1 MSFLGRLF
9 ATVHSVGGAVSDAVL
24 AGNSTPFERLA
35 WLKNDPDRLD
45 ALAVASRA
53 LTFEERYTEAQF
65 VLDHA
70 AELKPLGLIERR
82 IDLARMRQRPD
93 DELALVRQAC
103 DAFPKDPAWRSRL
116 AELLIEFD
124 QPTEALAALEA
135 TGEKSRILDTTRAHV
150 LAELGRFDEA
160 RTLAQELARYWDEAA
175 RGSLMEGG
183 MLDAAHHHGRCLDV
197 LEQIAGAEQ
206 GLGGRV
212 LASAASGRMDR
223 HAHQNYTAIGLAL
236 MEEGKGAITAPLTL
250 PDEHADDALK
260 ADPSGADTLCAAG
273 IAALRL
279 GDLGRAGARFRKAH
293 QEDVQH
299 FPAALGLGATLRL
312 QQHDA
317 LKTLDRLP
325 EPTPLSVLDRLLP
338 DLDALTPD
346 ELRVVFASTEPLRS
360 LLDQLIETGVQ
371 VRILPLAGRVTD
383 LASGAG
389 PMHSVRVEDLLDTT
403 SDGLPWRLATLL
415 GELAAAHLPA
425 QSRRELQDLH
435 HRAVA
440 HEWAVGTWA
449 QLDVEALFGSA
460 YQGWLQRKY
469 GSKWAPKRDQEGLV
483 KDLKALI
490 TRIAATD

>member
-1 MSFLGRLF
+1 MSFFGRLF
-9 ATVHSVGGAVSDAVL
+9 ATVHSVGGAVSAAVME
-24 AGNSTPFERLA
+24 GNSTPFERLA
-35 WLKNDPDRLD
+35 WLKSDADRLD
-45 ALAVASRA
+45 ALAVASRT

-70 AELKPLGLIERR
+70 ADIKPLGLIERR
-82 IDLARMRQRPD
+82 IDLARMRQLPEP
-93 DELALVRQAC
+93 ELALVRQAC

-116 AELLIEFD
+116 AELLIEFE
-124 QPTEALAALEA
+124 QPAEALAALDA
-135 TGEKSRILDTTRAHV
+135 TVEQSRVLDTTRAHV
-150 LAELGRFDEA
+150 LAELGRFAEA
-160 RTLAQELARYWDEAA
+160 QALAQELARYWDEAA

-183 MLDAAHHHGRCLDV
+183 MLDASHHHGRCLDV
-197 LEQIAGAEQ
+197 LEQIAAAEQ

-212 LASAASGRMDR
+212 LANAASGRLDR

-236 MEEGKGAITAPLTL
+236 MDEGKGSSIAPLAL

-260 ADPSGADTLCAAG
+260 ADPSGVDALCAAG

-293 QEDVQH
+293 DKDVQH

-317 LKTLDRLP
+317 LKAIDSLP
-325 EPTPLSVLDRLLP
+325 EPTPLSSLAGLLP
-338 DLDALTPD
+338 DLGALTAD
-346 ELRVVFASTEPLRS
+346 ERRVVFASAWPLRS
-360 LLDQLIETGVQ
+360 VLDQLAQAGLTIRV
-371 VRILPLAGRVTD
+371 LPLAGRAD
-383 LASGAG
+383 LSSSED
-389 PMHSVRVEDLLDTT
+389 PSHTVRIEDLLDTA
-403 SDGLPWRLATLL
+403 SEGQAWHLAYLL
-415 GELAAAHLPA
+415 GALAHPLLPA
-425 QSRRELQDLH
+425 HARGELQSLH
-435 HRAVA
+435 QRATA

-449 QLDVEALFGSA
+449 QLDAPALFGSA

-483 KDLKALI
+483 KDLEALI